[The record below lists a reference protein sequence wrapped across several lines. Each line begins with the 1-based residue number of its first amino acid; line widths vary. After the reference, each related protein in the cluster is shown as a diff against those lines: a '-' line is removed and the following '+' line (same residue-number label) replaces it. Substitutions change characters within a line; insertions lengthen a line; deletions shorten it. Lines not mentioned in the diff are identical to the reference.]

1 MTTGRKRYGIIGTGH
16 RASMFIDA
24 LTTAHAGDGEIVAWS
39 DSNPARLDFYE
50 AQIGR
55 QGVAPPIRFA
65 PAELER
71 AITSHRLD
79 TIIVVT
85 PDATHPEL
93 IARSLAAGA
102 DAIVEKPIAIDA
114 PGCARILDVAE
125 ATGRDVRIT
134 FNYRY
139 APRNSALKQVIASGA
154 LGQITSITFEWVLD
168 LRHGADYF
176 RRWHRDKQI
185 SGGLFVHKASHHFD
199 LVNWW
204 LADVPIEVFARGRLG
219 FYGPEN
225 AASRGLGARPARGTS
240 DAGVGDPFS
249 LDLREDPRLAA
260 LYLDAEKHDG
270 YLRDQDVF
278 TGAISIED
286 NMAAIVTYRGGP
298 ILSYALNAHSPWEG
312 YRVAVNGTAG
322 RAELTVVERGAVLL
336 DGRGRPVLDPSW
348 ESADEVDDE
357 RPMGETLIVQP
368 HFSRARRETIPA
380 GEGAHGGGD
389 ALMLADL
396 FREGRVDPLA
406 RASGFRDGI
415 RAASVGIAANRSLQ
429 IGAAVAIREIGL
441 DV

>member
-1 MTTGRKRYGIIGTGH
+1 MTRKRYAIVGTGH

-24 LTTAHAGDGEIVAWS
+24 LTGAHRDDGEIVAWS
-39 DSNPARLDFYE
+39 DSNPGRLDFYD
-50 AQIGR
+50 AQIRGR
-55 QGVAPPIRFA
+55 GIPAPARFA
-65 PAELER
+65 PGDLER
-71 AITSHRLD
+71 AIADFNLD
-79 TIIVVT
+79 AVIVVT
-85 PDATHPEL
+85 PDATHPGL
-93 IARSLAAGA
+93 IARTTRAGA

-114 PGCARILDVAE
+114 PGCTTILNAARQ
-125 ATGRDVRIT
+125 TGRDVRIT

-139 APRNSALKQVIASGA
+139 APRNSALKEVIASGE

-176 RRWHRDKQI
+176 RRWHRNKDI

-204 LADVPIEVFARGRLG
+204 LADTPTEVFARGRLG

-225 AASRGLGARPARGTS
+225 AAARGLGVRPARGTS
-240 DAGVGDPFS
+240 DAAAGDPFS
-249 LDLREDPRLAA
+249 LDLREDPRLTA

-278 TGAISIED
+278 SGTISIED
-286 NMAAIVTYRGGP
+286 NMAAVVSYQKGA

-322 RAELTVVERGAVLL
+322 RAELCVVERGAVLL

-348 ESADEVDDE
+348 EPADEIDDE

-368 HFSRARRETIPA
+368 HFSRARRETIPT

-396 FREGRVDPLA
+396 FRGGRNDPLD
-406 RASGFRDGI
+406 RAAGFRDGI
-415 RAASVGIAANRSLQ
+415 RAAIVGIAANRSLHS
-429 IGAAVAIREIGL
+429 GKVVAINEFGL
-441 DV
+441 DI

>member
-1 MTTGRKRYGIIGTGH
+1 VTTGRKRYGIIGTGH

-24 LTTAHAGDGEIVAWS
+24 LTTAHADDGEIVAWS
-39 DSNPARLDFYE
+39 DSNPGRIDFYE
-50 AQIGR
+50 AQLKQ
-55 QGVAPPIRFA
+55 QGVAAPIRFA
-65 PAELER
+65 PHELER
-71 AITSHRLD
+71 AIAEHRLD
-79 TIIVVT
+79 SLIIVT

-93 IARSLAAGA
+93 ISRSLGAGA
-102 DAIVEKPIAIDA
+102 DAIVEKPIAIDVG
-114 PGCARILDVAE
+114 GCTRILE
-125 ATGRDVRIT
+125 AVEKTGRDVRIT

-139 APRNSALKQVIASGA
+139 APRNSALKQVIASGE
-154 LGQITSITFEWVLD
+154 LGQITSVTFEWVLD

-176 RRWHRDKQI
+176 RRWHRNKHV

-204 LADVPIEVFARGRLG
+204 LADVPTAVFARGRLG

-312 YRVAVNGTAG
+312 YSVAVNGTAG

-348 ESADEVDDE
+348 ESADEVDDG

-380 GEGAHGGGD
+380 GGGAHGGGD
-389 ALMLADL
+389 GLMLADL
-396 FREGRVDPLA
+396 FRDARVDPLA

-415 RAASVGIAANRSLQ
+415 RAASVGIAANHSMQ
-429 IGAAVAIREIGL
+429 TGAAVAIKEIGL